1 MAPITATSAGVP
13 RQIIDDPKLLDLLH
27 NRLSILSDAI
37 ITSYSKSDENN
48 NDDDNNGGVD
58 KAGNEGGDGDNDG
71 DVIMADY
78 TEETDGGK
86 TSKKS
91 QLFLDNINA
100 LVLELEG
107 IPKWKFQEQVSFRV
121 LVCIWSS
128 GVGVSSLWSCGA
140 PFLSFCSFCIQPV
153 CMLV

>member
-37 ITSYSKSDENN
+37 ITTSYSTSDN
-48 NDDDNNGGVD
+48 NDNDNDND
-58 KAGNEGGDGDNDG
+58 NAPGNKGGDHGDVDG

-78 TEETDGGK
+78 AEESLSTNSEGEGQHG
-86 TSKKS
+86 SKKS
-91 QLFLDNINA
+91 QFLDNINA

-107 IPKWKFQEQVSFRV
+107 IPKWKFQEQVRV
-121 LVCIWSS
+121 S
-128 GVGVSSLWSCGA
+128 
-140 PFLSFCSFCIQPV
+140 
-153 CMLV
+153 